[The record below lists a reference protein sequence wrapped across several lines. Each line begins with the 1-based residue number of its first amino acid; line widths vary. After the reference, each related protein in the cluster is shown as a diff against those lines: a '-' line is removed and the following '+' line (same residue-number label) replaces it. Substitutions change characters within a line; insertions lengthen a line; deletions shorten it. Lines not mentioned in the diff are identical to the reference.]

1 MSSTPPSQTRPL
13 TAIILAAGLGTR
25 MKSRLPKAL
34 HRLANRPMIN
44 HLIDTVQQV
53 ADHVVVVVG
62 PDMPALEKAVH
73 PHATVTQTERLGTG
87 HAAQVAE
94 PLFGDGDVI
103 ILNADNPLISS
114 TTLHRLFKARQDGGA
129 ALAMLGMRPTD
140 PARYGRVIEE
150 NGSVQRIVEYKDA
163 TDEERSIGLCNAGA
177 FCASAT
183 DLRRWLGRINNNN
196 AQNEYYLT
204 DVVALAAAEG
214 TVSCVVADEAEL
226 AGVNSRAELARV
238 EHSVQQR
245 LRAEAM
251 ANGVT
256 LVAPET
262 VFFSAD
268 TVIESDVVIEPNVF
282 FGPSVTIR
290 SNVVIR
296 AFSHLESCTVED
308 SATIGPYA
316 RLRPGTL
323 CEAGSHVGNFVE
335 LKNVTL
341 GAGAKANHLT
351 YLGDASIGNATNIG
365 AGTITC
371 NYDGVF
377 KHRTTIGARGFIG
390 SNAILVAPVS
400 IGDEALIAAGSVI
413 TDDVTSGAMAFGRA
427 RQSEKPERGR
437 ETMAAL
443 RKKKEQG

>member
-1 MSSTPPSQTRPL
+1 MSSTPRTL

-44 HLIDTVQQV
+44 HLVDTVQQV

-62 PDMPALEKAVH
+62 PDMPALEKAVA

-87 HAAQVAE
+87 HAARTAE

-103 ILNADNPLISS
+103 ILNADNPLITSA
-114 TTLHRLFKARQDGGA
+114 TLQQLFHARQEGA
-129 ALAMLGMRPTD
+129 SLAMLGMCPVD
-140 PARYGRVIEE
+140 PARYGRVIED
-150 NGSVQRIVEYKDA
+150 NNAVQRIVEYKDA
-163 TDEERSIGLCNAGA
+163 TDEERNIGLCNAGA
-177 FCASAT
+177 FCASST
-183 DLRRWLGRINNNN
+183 DLRRWLSQISNDN
-196 AQNEYYLT
+196 AQKEYYLT

-214 TVSCVVADEAEL
+214 NVRCVIADESEL

-256 LVAPET
+256 LVAPDT

-268 TVIESDVVIEPNVF
+268 TQIESDVVIEPNVF
-282 FGPSVTIR
+282 FGPGVTIR
-290 SNVVIR
+290 SHALIR
-296 AFSHLESCTVED
+296 AFSHLESCTVKE

-316 RLRPGTL
+316 RLRPGTI

-351 YLGDASIGNATNIG
+351 YLGDASIGDATNIG

-377 KHRTTIGARGFIG
+377 KHRTTIGAQSFIG

-400 IGDEALIAAGSVI
+400 IGDDALIAAGSVI

-427 RQSEKPERGR
+427 RQTEKPERGR